1 MTVKSRKEAWKKVDE
16 IFPTDYEKDEQSSI
30 NAGYP
35 IYRSTV
41 DGVNAW
47 ISDLNVTLELN
58 FPDRETIRINIQS
71 VPKIVEERKWY
82 TDNVRMVCCDHHW
95 YDRGTVEQ
103 YSEMLD
109 FVRDNEPT
117 GLNIFKVADDII
129 LHTVENWN
137 IETVMFYLM
146 KDACFTYFKVK
157 TTTPEKEQGQ
167 STNLDL
173 TGINECLLKDLEER
187 ISQTADSKTDKC

>member
-1 MTVKSRKEAWKKVDE
+1 M
-16 IFPTDYEKDEQSSI
+16 
-30 NAGYP
+30 
-35 IYRSTV
+35 
-41 DGVNAW
+41 
-47 ISDLNVTLELN
+47 NVTLELN

-95 YDRGTVEQ
+95 YDRGTVEL

-109 FVRDNEPT
+109 FGRDNEPT